1 MPMTE
6 PTSPRDPSRSS
17 DTATGR
23 SANRRSKALLAT
35 MPIVLVG
42 SLAVSLGMATPAE
55 AAPVKRVPK
64 AKSGATQTKLP
75 RVAAPTAAAT
85 AAPMAAPAAAPMVAA
100 PATYVVEQGDTV
112 STIAGRFGLST
123 ASVLA
128 QNGLGWKTTI
138 FPGQTLTL
146 GGSGT
151 GASTAAPAA
160 ASSGAGASYTVV
172 AGDTVT
178 GIAGKH
184 GVSTSSVLQ
193 ANGLQATSTIF
204 PGNRL
209 TIPGAGSTATSAPS
223 TPASASPAAKQGLS
237 GTYTIATGDT
247 LHSIATKSGV
257 TVQDL
262 LNANGLNWSSIIYA
276 GSKLTIPH
284 ASTAVVQV
292 ASLDGTTIMTD
303 EMRRNARVIVEVG
316 RSAGVSD
323 YGLVIALATAAQE
336 STLRNLDWGDRDS
349 IGLFQQRPS
358 QGWGEPADLNDPVYA
373 SQAFFGGSVNPNPGA
388 TRGLLDIPGWKS
400 MTVTQAAQAVQYS
413 AYPDA
418 YAKWEASA
426 WAWLDEIG

>member
-6 PTSPRDPSRSS
+6 PTPPRDPRRSS
-17 DTATGR
+17 DTSTGR
-23 SANRRSKALLAT
+23 SARRSKALLAT

-64 AKSGATQTKLP
+64 AKSGPTQTKLP
-75 RVAAPTAAAT
+75 TVAAPTITPAS
-85 AAPMAAPAAAPMVAA
+85 APTVAA
-100 PATYVVEQGDTV
+100 PSSYVVEQGDTV
-112 STIAGRFGLST
+112 SSIAGRFGLST

-146 GGSGT
+146 GGSG
-151 GASTAAPAA
+151 GSSAVSAPASA
-160 ASSGAGASYTVV
+160 PSGSGARYTVV

-184 GVSTSSVLQ
+184 GVSTSAVLS
-193 ANGLQATSTIF
+193 ANGLQSTSTIF
-204 PGNRL
+204 PGNQL
-209 TIPGAGSTATSAPS
+209 TIPGSSAPA
-223 TPASASPAAKQGLS
+223 PAAAPSASPAAKTGLS
-237 GTYTIATGDT
+237 GTYTIETGDT
-247 LHSIATKSGV
+247 LHSIAQDSGV

-284 ASTAVVQV
+284 ASASVVQV
-292 ASLDGTTIMTD
+292 ASLNGTTIMTD
-303 EMRRNARVIVEVG
+303 EMRRNARVIVQVG
-316 RSAGVSD
+316 RQAGVSD

-358 QGWGEPADLNDPVYA
+358 QGWGQPAQLNDPVYA
-373 SQAFFGGSVNPNPGA
+373 SRAFFGGSVNPNPGS

>member
-64 AKSGATQTKLP
+64 AKSGPTQTKLP
-75 RVAAPTAAAT
+75 RVAAPTAA
-85 AAPMAAPAAAPMVAA
+85 PAAAPTVAA
-100 PATYVVEQGDTV
+100 PSTYVVEQGDTV
-112 STIAGRFGLST
+112 SSIAGQFGLST

-146 GGSGT
+146 GGSGS
-151 GASTAAPAA
+151 GSSTAAPVAA
-160 ASSGAGASYTVV
+160 PTGSSASYTVV

-209 TIPGAGSTATSAPS
+209 TIPGAGSSAAPA
-223 TPASASPAAKQGLS
+223 TPATPTSASPAAKQGLS

-303 EMRRNARVIVEVG
+303 EMRSNARVIVQVG

-358 QGWGEPADLNDPVYA
+358 QGWGQPAQLNDPVYA
-373 SQAFFGGSVNPNPGA
+373 ARAFFGGSVNPNPGA
-388 TRGLLDIPGWKS
+388 TRGLLDIAGWKS

-426 WAWLDEIG
+426 WAWLEEIG

>member
-6 PTSPRDPSRSS
+6 PTPPRDPSRSS
-17 DTATGR
+17 DTSTGR
-23 SANRRSKALLAT
+23 SATRRSKALLAT

-64 AKSGATQTKLP
+64 AKSGPTQTKLP
-75 RVAAPTAAAT
+75 RVAAPTVT
-85 AAPMAAPAAAPMVAA
+85 PAAAPTVAA

-112 STIAGRFGLST
+112 SGIAGRFGIST

-146 GGSGT
+146 GGSGAAST
-151 GASTAAPAA
+151 SAASTA
-160 ASSGAGASYTVV
+160 STGSRASYTVV
-172 AGDTVT
+172 AGDTVS

-184 GVSTSSVLQ
+184 GVSASSVLQ

-204 PGNRL
+204 PGNKL
-209 TIPGAGSTATSAPS
+209 TIPGASANAASPAPAV
-223 TPASASPAAKQGLS
+223 PASASPAAKQGLS
-237 GTYTIATGDT
+237 GTYTIETGDT
-247 LHSIATKSGV
+247 LHSIAQASGV

-276 GSKLTIPH
+276 GSKLTIPS
-284 ASTAVVQV
+284 ASTSVVQV
-292 ASLDGTTIMTD
+292 ASLNGTTIMTD
-303 EMRRNARVIVEVG
+303 EMRRNARVIVQVG

-358 QGWGEPADLNDPVYA
+358 QGWGQPADLHDPVYA
-373 SQAFFGGSVNPNPGA
+373 SRAFFGGSVNPNPGG

>member
-6 PTSPRDPSRSS
+6 PTSPRDPHRSS

-42 SLAVSLGMATPAE
+42 SLAVSLGMASPAE
-55 AAPVKRVPK
+55 AAPVKRIPK
-64 AKSGATQTKLP
+64 AKSGPTQTKLP
-75 RVAAPTAAAT
+75 RIAAPT
-85 AAPMAAPAAAPMVAA
+85 AAPAAAPMVAA
-100 PATYVVEQGDTV
+100 PSTYVVEQGDTV
-112 STIAGRFGLST
+112 SSIAGRFGLST

-151 GASTAAPAA
+151 STAAPAA
-160 ASSGAGASYTVV
+160 ASSGSGASYTVV

-184 GVSTSSVLQ
+184 GVSTSAVLQ

-209 TIPGAGSTATSAPS
+209 TIPGSGTSAAPAAPAA
-223 TPASASPAAKQGLS
+223 PASASPAAKQGLS
-237 GTYTIATGDT
+237 GTYTIETGDT

-257 TVQDL
+257 TIQDL

-284 ASTAVVQV
+284 ASASVVQV

-303 EMRRNARVIVEVG
+303 EMRRNARVIVQVG

-358 QGWGEPADLNDPVYA
+358 QGWGQPAQLNDPVYA
-373 SQAFFGGSVNPNPGA
+373 ARAFFGGSVNPNPGA
-388 TRGLLDIPGWKS
+388 TRGLLDIAGWKS

>member
-23 SANRRSKALLAT
+23 STNRRSKALLAT

-64 AKSGATQTKLP
+64 AKSGPTQTKLP
-75 RVAAPTAAAT
+75 RVAAPTAA
-85 AAPMAAPAAAPMVAA
+85 PAAAPTAAA

-146 GGSGT
+146 GGSG
-151 GASTAAPAA
+151 ASTAAPSATK
-160 ASSGAGASYTVV
+160 SGAGASYTVV

-204 PGNRL
+204 PGTRL

-223 TPASASPAAKQGLS
+223 APASASPAAKQGLS

-358 QGWGEPADLNDPVYA
+358 QGWGRPEQLHDPYYA
-373 SQAFFGGSVNPNPGA
+373 ARAFFGGPVNPNPGLTA
-388 TRGLLDIPGWKS
+388 GLLDTAGWKS

>member
-1 MPMTE
+1 MTE

-64 AKSGATQTKLP
+64 AKSGPTQTKLP
-75 RVAAPTAAAT
+75 RVAAPTAA
-85 AAPMAAPAAAPMVAA
+85 PAAAPTVAA
-100 PATYVVEQGDTV
+100 PSTYVVEQGDTV
-112 STIAGRFGLST
+112 SSIAGQFGLST

-146 GGSGT
+146 GGSGS
-151 GASTAAPAA
+151 GSSTAAPVAA
-160 ASSGAGASYTVV
+160 PTGSSASYTVV

-209 TIPGAGSTATSAPS
+209 TIPGAGSSAAPA
-223 TPASASPAAKQGLS
+223 TPATPTSASPAAKQGLS

-303 EMRRNARVIVEVG
+303 EMRSNARVIVQVG

-358 QGWGEPADLNDPVYA
+358 QGWGQPAQLNDPVYA
-373 SQAFFGGSVNPNPGA
+373 ARAFFGGSVNPNPGA
-388 TRGLLDIPGWKS
+388 TRGLLDIAGWKS

-426 WAWLDEIG
+426 WAWLEEIG

>member
-6 PTSPRDPSRSS
+6 PTPPREPRRSS

-23 SANRRSKALLAT
+23 TANRRSKALLAT

-42 SLAVSLGMATPAE
+42 SLAVSLGMAAPAE

-64 AKSGATQTKLP
+64 AKSGPAQTKAP
-75 RVAAPTAAAT
+75 RVAAPTV
-85 AAPMAAPAAAPMVAA
+85 AAPAAAPMAA
-100 PATYVVEQGDTV
+100 TPSSYVVEQGDTV
-112 STIAGRFGLST
+112 SGIAGRFGMST

-146 GGSGT
+146 GSS
-151 GASTAAPAA
+151 GASSAAPAPAA
-160 ASSGAGASYTVV
+160 APSGSGTSYTVV
-172 AGDTVT
+172 AGDTVS

-184 GVSTSSVLQ
+184 GVATSSVLS
-193 ANGLQATSTIF
+193 ANGLQATSTIY
-204 PGNRL
+204 PGNTL
-209 TIPGAGSTATSAPS
+209 TIPGAGAASTAAPAVA
-223 TPASASPAAKQGLS
+223 PSASPAAKSGLS
-237 GTYTIATGDT
+237 GTYTIETGDT
-247 LHSIATKSGV
+247 LHTIAEASGV

-262 LNANGLNWSSIIYA
+262 LNANGLSWSSIIYA

-284 ASTAVVQV
+284 ASTSVVQV
-292 ASLDGTTIMTD
+292 ASLHGTTILTD
-303 EMRRNARVIVEVG
+303 EMRRNARTIVSVG
-316 RSAGVSD
+316 RAAGVSD

-349 IGLFQQRPS
+349 VGLFQQRPS
-358 QGWGEPADLNDPVYA
+358 QGWGQPSDLEDPVYA
-373 SQAFFGGSVNPNPGA
+373 SRAFFGGSVNPNSG

-418 YAKWEASA
+418 YAKWEPSA

>member
-6 PTSPRDPSRSS
+6 PTPPRDPSRSA
-17 DTATGR
+17 DTSTGR
-23 SANRRSKALLAT
+23 SAARRSKALLAT

-64 AKSGATQTKLP
+64 AKSGPTQTKIP
-75 RVAAPTAAAT
+75 RVAAPAV
-85 AAPMAAPAAAPMVAA
+85 APAAAPMVAA

-112 STIAGRFGLST
+112 SGIAGRFGLST

-146 GGSGT
+146 GGSG
-151 GASTAAPAA
+151 APSSAPAPA
-160 ASSGAGASYTVV
+160 TVPRGPGASYTVV
-172 AGDTVT
+172 AGDTVS

-184 GVSTSSVLQ
+184 GVSTSAVLQ

-209 TIPGAGSTATSAPS
+209 TIPGASAPAAPS
-223 TPASASPAAKQGLS
+223 APAASASASPAATAGLS
-237 GTYTIATGDT
+237 GTYTIETGDT
-247 LHSIATKSGV
+247 LHSIAQESGV

-284 ASTAVVQV
+284 ASAAVVQV
-292 ASLDGTTIMTD
+292 ASLHGTTILTD
-303 EMRRNARVIVEVG
+303 EMRRNARAIVQVG
-316 RSAGVSD
+316 REAGVSD

-358 QGWGEPADLNDPVYA
+358 QGWGQPAQLNDPVFA
-373 SQAFFGGSVNPNPGA
+373 SRAFFGGPVNPNPGA
-388 TRGLLDIPGWKS
+388 TRGLLDIAGWKS

>member
-6 PTSPRDPSRSS
+6 STPPRDPSRSS
-17 DTATGR
+17 DTSTGR
-23 SANRRSKALLAT
+23 SARRSKALLAT

-42 SLAVSLGMATPAE
+42 SLAVSLGMATPAD

-64 AKSGATQTKLP
+64 AKTGPTQTKLP
-75 RVAAPTAAAT
+75 TVAAPTITPASAPTAAT
-85 AAPMAAPAAAPMVAA
+85 PS
-100 PATYVVEQGDTV
+100 TYVVEQGDTV
-112 STIAGRFGLST
+112 SSIAGQFGLST

-151 GASTAAPAA
+151 SSAAPASA
-160 ASSGAGASYTVV
+160 PSTSGSRYTVV

-184 GVSTSSVLQ
+184 GVSTSAVLS

-204 PGNRL
+204 PGNQL
-209 TIPGAGSTATSAPS
+209 TIPGGSGPAAAVAP
-223 TPASASPAAKQGLS
+223 SASPAAKTGLS
-237 GTYTIATGDT
+237 GTYTIETGDT
-247 LHSIATKSGV
+247 LHSIAQDSGV

-262 LNANGLNWSSIIYA
+262 LNTNGLNWSSIIYA

-284 ASTAVVQV
+284 ASTAAVQV
-292 ASLDGTTIMTD
+292 ASLRGTTIMTD
-303 EMRRNARVIVEVG
+303 EMRDNARIIVQVG

-358 QGWGEPADLNDPVYA
+358 QGWGAPEQLHNPYFAA
-373 SQAFFGGSVNPNPGA
+373 QAFFGGPVNPNPGV
-388 TRGLLDIPGWKS
+388 TRGLLDTPGWKS

>member
-6 PTSPRDPSRSS
+6 PTPPRDPSRSA
-17 DTATGR
+17 DTSTGR
-23 SANRRSKALLAT
+23 SAARRSKALLAT

-64 AKSGATQTKLP
+64 AKSGPTQTKIP
-75 RVAAPTAAAT
+75 RVAAPAV
-85 AAPMAAPAAAPMVAA
+85 APAAAPMVAA

-112 STIAGRFGLST
+112 SGIAGRFGLST

-146 GGSGT
+146 GGSG
-151 GASTAAPAA
+151 APSSAPATA
-160 ASSGAGASYTVV
+160 PRGPGASYTVV
-172 AGDTVT
+172 AGDTVS

-184 GVSTSSVLQ
+184 GVSTSAVLQ

-209 TIPGAGSTATSAPS
+209 TIPGASAPAAPS
-223 TPASASPAAKQGLS
+223 APPASASASPAATAGLS
-237 GTYTIATGDT
+237 GTYTIETGDT
-247 LHSIATKSGV
+247 LHSIAQESGV

-284 ASTAVVQV
+284 ASAAVVQV
-292 ASLDGTTIMTD
+292 ASLHGTTILTD
-303 EMRRNARVIVEVG
+303 EMRRNARAIVQVG
-316 RSAGVSD
+316 RDAGVSD

-358 QGWGEPADLNDPVYA
+358 QGWGQPAQLNDPVFA
-373 SQAFFGGSVNPNPGA
+373 SRAFFGGPVNPNPGA
-388 TRGLLDIPGWKS
+388 TRGLLDIAGWKS

>member
-6 PTSPRDPSRSS
+6 PTPPRDPRRSS
-17 DTATGR
+17 DTSTGR
-23 SANRRSKALLAT
+23 SARRSKALLAT

-64 AKSGATQTKLP
+64 AKSGPTQTKLP
-75 RVAAPTAAAT
+75 TVAAPTITPAS
-85 AAPMAAPAAAPMVAA
+85 APTVAA
-100 PATYVVEQGDTV
+100 PSSYVVEQGDTV
-112 STIAGRFGLST
+112 SSIAGRFGLST

-146 GGSGT
+146 GGSG
-151 GASTAAPAA
+151 GSSAVSAPA
-160 ASSGAGASYTVV
+160 SVPSGSGARYTVV

-184 GVSTSSVLQ
+184 GVSTSAVLS
-193 ANGLQATSTIF
+193 ANGLQSTSTIF
-204 PGNRL
+204 PGNQL
-209 TIPGAGSTATSAPS
+209 TIPGSSAPA
-223 TPASASPAAKQGLS
+223 PAAAPSASPAAKTGLS
-237 GTYTIATGDT
+237 GTYTIETGDT
-247 LHSIATKSGV
+247 LHSIAQDSGV

-284 ASTAVVQV
+284 ASASVVQV
-292 ASLDGTTIMTD
+292 ASLNGTTIMTD
-303 EMRRNARVIVEVG
+303 EMRRNARVIVQVG
-316 RSAGVSD
+316 RQAGVSD

-358 QGWGEPADLNDPVYA
+358 QGWGQPAQLNDPVYA
-373 SQAFFGGSVNPNPGA
+373 SRAFFGGSVNPNPGS

>member
-6 PTSPRDPSRSS
+6 PTSPRDPHRSS

-55 AAPVKRVPK
+55 AAPVKRIPK
-64 AKSGATQTKLP
+64 AKSGPTQTKLP
-75 RVAAPTAAAT
+75 RVAAPT
-85 AAPMAAPAAAPMVAA
+85 PAPAAAAPTVAT
-100 PATYVVEQGDTV
+100 PSTYVVEQGDTV
-112 STIAGRFGLST
+112 SSIAGRYGIST

-146 GGSGT
+146 GGSG
-151 GASTAAPAA
+151 ASSPAPAA
-160 ASSGAGASYTVV
+160 ASTGSGASYTVV
-172 AGDTVT
+172 AGDTVS
-178 GIAGKH
+178 GIAGRH
-184 GVSTSSVLQ
+184 GVSTSAVLQ

-209 TIPGAGSTATSAPS
+209 TIPGAGSTSAP
-223 TPASASPAAKQGLS
+223 TAPAVPASASPAAQQGLS
-237 GTYTIATGDT
+237 GTYTIETGDT
-247 LHSIATKSGV
+247 LHSIAKESGV

-284 ASTAVVQV
+284 ASASVVQV

-303 EMRRNARVIVEVG
+303 EMRRNARVIVQVG
-316 RSAGVSD
+316 RAAGVSD

-358 QGWGEPADLNDPVYA
+358 QGWGQPAQLNDPVYA
-373 SQAFFGGSVNPNPGA
+373 AKAFFGGSVNPNPGT
-388 TRGLLDIPGWKS
+388 TRGLLDIAGWKS

>member
-6 PTSPRDPSRSS
+6 PTPPRDPRPTA
-17 DTATGR
+17 DTAPGR
-23 SANRRSKALLAT
+23 PSARRSKALLAT

-64 AKSGATQTKLP
+64 AKSGPAQTKLP
-75 RVAAPTAAAT
+75 RVAAPTVAPAAAV
-85 AAPMAAPAAAPMVAA
+85 APMAASAPSS
-100 PATYVVEQGDTV
+100 YVVEQGDTV
-112 STIAGRFGLST
+112 SSIAGRFGLST

-146 GGSGT
+146 GGSGS
-151 GASTAAPAA
+151 STPAAPASA
-160 ASSGAGASYTVV
+160 PTGSGARYTVV
-172 AGDTVT
+172 AGDTVS

-204 PGNRL
+204 PGNQL
-209 TIPGAGSTATSAPS
+209 TIPGGSTSAAP
-223 TPASASPAAKQGLS
+223 TPAPAAAPSASPAAKSGLS
-237 GTYTIATGDT
+237 GTYTIETGDT
-247 LHSIATKSGV
+247 LHSIAQESGV

-284 ASTAVVQV
+284 ASAAVVQV
-292 ASLDGTTIMTD
+292 ASLHGTTIMTD
-303 EMRRNARVIVEVG
+303 EMRRNARVIVQVG
-316 RSAGVSD
+316 RDAGVSD

-358 QGWGEPADLNDPVYA
+358 QGWGAPDDLNDPVYA
-373 SQAFFGGSVNPNPGA
+373 SRAFFGGAVNPNPGA

-426 WAWLDEIG
+426 WAWLDEVG

>member
-6 PTSPRDPSRSS
+6 QTPPRDPRPGA

-23 SANRRSKALLAT
+23 SAARRSKALLAT

-42 SLAVSLGMATPAE
+42 SLAVSLGMAAPAE
-55 AAPVKRVPK
+55 AAPVKRIPK
-64 AKSGATQTKLP
+64 AKSGPAQTKLP
-75 RVAAPTAAAT
+75 RIAAPAAT
-85 AAPMAAPAAAPMVAA
+85 PAPAPMAA
-100 PATYVVEQGDTV
+100 ATPSSYVVEQGDTV
-112 STIAGRFGLST
+112 SSIAGRFGLST

-138 FPGQTLTL
+138 FPGQTLML
-146 GGSGT
+146 GGSGSS
-151 GASTAAPAA
+151 ATAAPASA
-160 ASSGAGASYTVV
+160 PSGSGTSYTVA
-172 AGDTVT
+172 AGDTVS

-184 GVSTSSVLQ
+184 GVSTSAVLQ

-209 TIPGAGSTATSAPS
+209 TIPGGSSSAA
-223 TPASASPAAKQGLS
+223 PAPAAAPSASPAAKSGLS
-237 GTYTIATGDT
+237 GTYTIETGDT
-247 LHSIATKSGV
+247 LHSIAQESGV

-284 ASTAVVQV
+284 ASAAVVQV
-292 ASLDGTTIMTD
+292 ASLNGTTIMTD
-303 EMRRNARVIVEVG
+303 EMRRNARVIVQVG
-316 RSAGVSD
+316 REAGVSD

-358 QGWGEPADLNDPVYA
+358 QGWGAPDDLNDPVYA
-373 SQAFFGGSVNPNPGA
+373 SRAFFGGAVNPNPGA
-388 TRGLLDIPGWKS
+388 TRGLLDIAGWKS

>member
-1 MPMTE
+1 MPMTD
-6 PTSPRDPSRSS
+6 PTPPRDPRRSS
-17 DTATGR
+17 DTSTGR
-23 SANRRSKALLAT
+23 TATRRSKALLAT

-42 SLAVSLGMATPAE
+42 SLAVSLGMASPAE

-64 AKSGATQTKLP
+64 AKSGPSQTKLP
-75 RVAAPTAAAT
+75 TVAAPA
-85 AAPMAAPAAAPMVAA
+85 AAPAAAPMAA
-100 PATYVVEQGDTV
+100 TPSSYVVEQGDTV
-112 STIAGRFGLST
+112 SSIAGRFGIST

-151 GASTAAPAA
+151 SSTTSSPASAPTAAG
-160 ASSGAGASYTVV
+160 SRYTVV

-184 GVSTSSVLQ
+184 GVSTSAVLS
-193 ANGLQATSTIF
+193 ANGLQSTSRIF
-204 PGNRL
+204 PGNQL
-209 TIPGAGSTATSAPS
+209 TIPGGSAQAAATAP
-223 TPASASPAAKQGLS
+223 SASPAAKSGLS

-247 LHSIATKSGV
+247 LHSIAQDAGV

-276 GSKLTIPH
+276 GSKLTIPN
-284 ASTAVVQV
+284 ASASAVQV
-292 ASLDGTTIMTD
+292 ASLHGTTIMTD
-303 EMRRNARVIVEVG
+303 EMRTNARIIVSEG
-316 RSAGVSD
+316 RKAGVND

-358 QGWGEPADLNDPVYA
+358 QGWGQPAQLHDPHYA
-373 SQAFFGGSVNPNPGA
+373 ARAFFGGPVNPNPGT
-388 TRGLLDIPGWKS
+388 TRGLLDTPGWKS

-426 WAWLDEIG
+426 WAWMDEIG

>member
-6 PTSPRDPSRSS
+6 PTPPRDPSRSS

-23 SANRRSKALLAT
+23 SATRRSKALLAT

-42 SLAVSLGMATPAE
+42 SLAVSLGMAAPAE

-64 AKSGATQTKLP
+64 AKSGPAQAKAP
-75 RVAAPTAAAT
+75 RVAAPTIAT
-85 AAPMAAPAAAPMVAA
+85 PAAAPMAAAPSS
-100 PATYVVEQGDTV
+100 YVVEQGDTV
-112 STIAGRFGLST
+112 SSIAGRFGLST

-146 GGSGT
+146 GGSG
-151 GASTAAPAA
+151 ASAATPAA
-160 ASSGAGASYTVV
+160 AAAAPSGSGTSYTVV
-172 AGDTVT
+172 AGDTVS

-184 GVSTSSVLQ
+184 GVATSSVLS
-193 ANGLQATSTIF
+193 ANGLQATSTIY
-204 PGNRL
+204 PGNTL
-209 TIPGAGSTATSAPS
+209 TIPRGGTAPS
-223 TPASASPAAKQGLS
+223 AAPAVAPSASPAAKTGLS
-237 GTYTIATGDT
+237 GTYTIETGDT
-247 LHSIATKSGV
+247 LHSIAQESGV

-262 LNANGLNWSSIIYA
+262 LNANGLSWSSIIYA
-276 GSKLTIPH
+276 GSTLTIPH
-284 ASTAVVQV
+284 ASASVVQV
-292 ASLDGTTIMTD
+292 ASLHGTTILTD
-303 EMRRNARVIVEVG
+303 EMRRNARTIVSVG
-316 RSAGVSD
+316 RAAGVSD

-358 QGWGEPADLNDPVYA
+358 QGWGQPSDLNDPVYA
-373 SQAFFGGSVNPNPGA
+373 SRAFFGGSVNPNSG

-418 YAKWEASA
+418 YAKWEPSA

>member
-6 PTSPRDPSRSS
+6 STPPRDPRRSS
-17 DTATGR
+17 DTSTGR
-23 SANRRSKALLAT
+23 SARRSKALLAT

-64 AKSGATQTKLP
+64 AKSGPTQTKLP
-75 RVAAPTAAAT
+75 TVQAPTITPASAPTVAAPS
-85 AAPMAAPAAAPMVAA
+85 
-100 PATYVVEQGDTV
+100 TYVVEQGDTV
-112 STIAGRFGLST
+112 SSIAGQFGLST

-146 GGSGT
+146 GGSG
-151 GASTAAPAA
+151 ASSSAPASA
-160 ASSGAGASYTVV
+160 PSGSGTRYTVV

-184 GVSTSSVLQ
+184 GVSTSAVLS
-193 ANGLQATSTIF
+193 ANGLQSTSTIF
-204 PGNRL
+204 PGNQL
-209 TIPGAGSTATSAPS
+209 TIPGASAPAAAVA
-223 TPASASPAAKQGLS
+223 PSASPAAKTGLS
-237 GTYTIATGDT
+237 GTYTIETGDT
-247 LHSIATKSGV
+247 LHSIAQASGV
-257 TVQDL
+257 TIQDL

-284 ASTAVVQV
+284 ASTSVVQV
-292 ASLDGTTIMTD
+292 ASLNGTTIMTD
-303 EMRRNARVIVEVG
+303 EMRRNARVIVQVG
-316 RSAGVSD
+316 RKAGVSD

-358 QGWGEPADLNDPVYA
+358 QGWGQPAQLNDPVYA
-373 SQAFFGGSVNPNPGA
+373 ASAFFGGSVNPNPGS

>member
-1 MPMTE
+1 MTE
-6 PTSPRDPSRSS
+6 PTSPRDTNRSS

-42 SLAVSLGMATPAE
+42 SLAVSLGMASPAE
-55 AAPVKRVPK
+55 AAPVKRIPK
-64 AKSGATQTKLP
+64 AKSGPTQTKLP
-75 RVAAPTAAAT
+75 RIAAQT
-85 AAPMAAPAAAPMVAA
+85 AAPAAAPMVAA
-100 PATYVVEQGDTV
+100 PSTYVVEQGDTV
-112 STIAGRFGLST
+112 SSIAGRFGLST

-151 GASTAAPAA
+151 STPAPAA
-160 ASSGAGASYTVV
+160 ASTGSGASYTVV

-184 GVSTSSVLQ
+184 GVSTSAVLQ

-209 TIPGAGSTATSAPS
+209 TIPGSGTSAAPAA
-223 TPASASPAAKQGLS
+223 PASASPAAKQGLS
-237 GTYTIATGDT
+237 GTYTIETGDT

-257 TVQDL
+257 TIQDL
-262 LNANGLNWSSIIYA
+262 LNTNGLNWSSIIYA

-284 ASTAVVQV
+284 ASASVVQV

-303 EMRRNARVIVEVG
+303 EMRRNARVIVQVG

-358 QGWGEPADLNDPVYA
+358 QGWGQPAQLNDPVYA
-373 SQAFFGGSVNPNPGA
+373 ARAFFGGSVNPNPGA
-388 TRGLLDIPGWKS
+388 TRGLLDIAGWKS

>member
-6 PTSPRDPSRSS
+6 QTPPRDPRPDA

-23 SANRRSKALLAT
+23 SAARRSKALLAT

-42 SLAVSLGMATPAE
+42 SLAVSLGMAAPAE
-55 AAPVKRVPK
+55 AAPVKRIPK
-64 AKSGATQTKLP
+64 AKSGPAQTKLP
-75 RVAAPTAAAT
+75 RIAAPTATPAP
-85 AAPMAAPAAAPMVAA
+85 APMAA
-100 PATYVVEQGDTV
+100 ATPSSYVVEQGDTV
-112 STIAGRFGLST
+112 SSIAGRFGLST

-146 GGSGT
+146 GGSGSS
-151 GASTAAPAA
+151 ATAAPASA
-160 ASSGAGASYTVV
+160 PSGSGTSYTVA
-172 AGDTVT
+172 AGDTVS

-184 GVSTSSVLQ
+184 GVSTSAVLQ
-193 ANGLQATSTIF
+193 ANGLQSTSTIF

-209 TIPGAGSTATSAPS
+209 TIPGGSSSAA
-223 TPASASPAAKQGLS
+223 PAVAPAPSASPAAKSGLS
-237 GTYTIATGDT
+237 GTYTIETGDT
-247 LHSIATKSGV
+247 LHSIAQESGV

-284 ASTAVVQV
+284 ASAAVVQV
-292 ASLDGTTIMTD
+292 ASLNGTTIMTD
-303 EMRRNARVIVEVG
+303 EMRRNARVIVQVG
-316 RSAGVSD
+316 REAGVSD

-358 QGWGEPADLNDPVYA
+358 QGWGAPDDLNDPVYA
-373 SQAFFGGSVNPNPGA
+373 SRAFFGGAVNPNPGA
-388 TRGLLDIPGWKS
+388 TRGLLDIAGWKS

>member
-6 PTSPRDPSRSS
+6 STPPRDPRSS
-17 DTATGR
+17 DTNAGR
-23 SANRRSKALLAT
+23 PANRRSKALLAT

-42 SLAVSLGMATPAE
+42 SLAVSLGMAAPAE

-64 AKSGATQTKLP
+64 AKSGPAQTKIP
-75 RVAAPTAAAT
+75 RTVAPAVTPAP
-85 AAPMAAPAAAPMVAA
+85 APMAAA

-112 STIAGRFGLST
+112 SGIAGRFGIST

-151 GASTAAPAA
+151 SAPVSAPTSTG
-160 ASSGAGASYTVV
+160 SGASYTVV
-172 AGDTVT
+172 AGDTVS
-178 GIAGKH
+178 GIAGRH
-184 GVSTSSVLQ
+184 GVSTSAVLQ

-209 TIPGAGSTATSAPS
+209 TIPGSGGSSAPAA
-223 TPASASPAAKQGLS
+223 PAAQPSASPAAKAGLS
-237 GTYTIATGDT
+237 GTYTIETGDT
-247 LHSIATKSGV
+247 LHSIAQESGV

-276 GSKLTIPH
+276 GSRLTIPH
-284 ASTAVVQV
+284 ASASVVQV
-292 ASLDGTTIMTD
+292 ASLHGTTIMTD
-303 EMRRNARVIVEVG
+303 EMRRNARVIVQVG

-358 QGWGEPADLNDPVYA
+358 QGWGEPRDLNDPVYA
-373 SQAFFGGSVNPNPGA
+373 SRAFFGGSVNPNQG

>member
-6 PTSPRDPSRSS
+6 PTPPRDPSRSS

-23 SANRRSKALLAT
+23 SATRRSKALLAT

-64 AKSGATQTKLP
+64 AKSGPTQTKLP
-75 RVAAPTAAAT
+75 RVAAPTVT
-85 AAPMAAPAAAPMVAA
+85 PAAAPTVAA

-112 STIAGRFGLST
+112 SAIAGRFGIST

-128 QNGLGWKTTI
+128 QNGLGWRTTI

-146 GGSGT
+146 GGSGA
-151 GASTAAPAA
+151 ASTSAPAA
-160 ASSGAGASYTVV
+160 ASTGSGASYTVV
-172 AGDTVT
+172 AGDTVS

-184 GVSTSSVLQ
+184 GVSASSVLQ

-204 PGNRL
+204 PGNKL
-209 TIPGAGSTATSAPS
+209 TIPGAGAMAAPAA
-223 TPASASPAAKQGLS
+223 PASASPAAKQGLS
-237 GTYTIATGDT
+237 GTYTIETGDT
-247 LHSIATKSGV
+247 LHSIAQESGV

-276 GSKLTIPH
+276 GSKLTIPNV
-284 ASTAVVQV
+284 STSVVQV
-292 ASLDGTTIMTD
+292 ASLNGTTIMTD
-303 EMRRNARVIVEVG
+303 EMRRNARVIVQVG

-358 QGWGEPADLNDPVYA
+358 QGWGQPGDLHDPVYA
-373 SQAFFGGSVNPNPGA
+373 SRAFFGGSVNPNPGA

>member
-6 PTSPRDPSRSS
+6 PTPPRDPSRSS
-17 DTATGR
+17 DTSTGR
-23 SANRRSKALLAT
+23 SSARRSKALLAT

-64 AKSGATQTKLP
+64 AKTGPTQTKLP
-75 RVAAPTAAAT
+75 RVAAPAVAA
-85 AAPMAAPAAAPMVAA
+85 AAAPTVAA

-112 STIAGRFGLST
+112 SGIAGRFGIST

-146 GGSGT
+146 GGSG
-151 GASTAAPAA
+151 AALTAAPAA
-160 ASSGAGASYTVV
+160 ASTGSGASYTVV
-172 AGDTVT
+172 AGDTVS

-209 TIPGAGSTATSAPS
+209 TIPGASAPA
-223 TPASASPAAKQGLS
+223 TPAVPASASPAAKQGLS
-237 GTYTIATGDT
+237 GTYTIETGDT
-247 LHSIATKSGV
+247 LHSIAQASGV

-276 GSKLTIPH
+276 GSTLTIPH
-284 ASTAVVQV
+284 ASSSVVQV
-292 ASLDGTTIMTD
+292 ASLHGTTIMTD
-303 EMRRNARVIVEVG
+303 EMRRNARVIVQVG

-358 QGWGEPADLNDPVYA
+358 QGWGQPAQLNDPVYA
-373 SQAFFGGSVNPNPGA
+373 SRAFFGGAVNPNPGA
-388 TRGLLDIPGWKS
+388 TRGLLDIAGWKS

>member
-6 PTSPRDPSRSS
+6 PTPPRDPSRSS
-17 DTATGR
+17 DTSTGR
-23 SANRRSKALLAT
+23 SSARRSKALLAT

-64 AKSGATQTKLP
+64 AKTGPTQTKLP
-75 RVAAPTAAAT
+75 RVAAPAVAA
-85 AAPMAAPAAAPMVAA
+85 AAAPTVAA

-112 STIAGRFGLST
+112 SGIAGRFGIST

-146 GGSGT
+146 GGSGA
-151 GASTAAPAA
+151 ASTAAPAA
-160 ASSGAGASYTVV
+160 ASTGSGASYTVV
-172 AGDTVT
+172 AGDTVS

-193 ANGLQATSTIF
+193 VNGLQATSTIF

-209 TIPGAGSTATSAPS
+209 TIPGASAPAS
-223 TPASASPAAKQGLS
+223 PAVPASASPAAKQGLS
-237 GTYTIATGDT
+237 GTYTIETGDT
-247 LHSIATKSGV
+247 LHSIAQASGV

-276 GSKLTIPH
+276 GSTLTIPH
-284 ASTAVVQV
+284 ASSSVVQV
-292 ASLDGTTIMTD
+292 ASLHGTTIMTD
-303 EMRRNARVIVEVG
+303 EMRRNARVIVQVG

-358 QGWGEPADLNDPVYA
+358 QGWGQPAQLNDPVYA
-373 SQAFFGGSVNPNPGA
+373 SRAFFGGAVNPNPGA
-388 TRGLLDIPGWKS
+388 TRGLLDIAGWKS

>member
-6 PTSPRDPSRSS
+6 PTPPRDPSRSS
-17 DTATGR
+17 DTSTGR
-23 SANRRSKALLAT
+23 SSTRRSKALLAT

-64 AKSGATQTKLP
+64 AKSGPTQTKLP
-75 RVAAPTAAAT
+75 RVAAPAAASTAAASK
-85 AAPMAAPAAAPMVAA
+85 AAPTVAA

-112 STIAGRFGLST
+112 SGIAGRFGIST

-138 FPGQTLTL
+138 FPRQTLTL
-146 GGSGT
+146 GGSGS
-151 GASTAAPAA
+151 AQAAAPAA
-160 ASSGAGASYTVV
+160 SSGSGSSYTVV
-172 AGDTVT
+172 AGDTVS

-184 GVSTSSVLQ
+184 GVSTSAVLQ
-193 ANGLQATSTIF
+193 ANGLQATTTIF
-204 PGNRL
+204 PGEKL
-209 TIPGAGSTATSAPS
+209 TIPGASASAAPAAPAV
-223 TPASASPAAKQGLS
+223 PASASPAAKQGLS
-237 GTYTIATGDT
+237 GTYTIETGDT
-247 LHSIATKSGV
+247 LHSIAQASGV

-276 GSKLTIPH
+276 GSRLTIPH
-284 ASTAVVQV
+284 ASTSVVQV
-292 ASLDGTTIMTD
+292 ASLSGTTIMTD
-303 EMRRNARVIVEVG
+303 EMRANARVIVSEG
-316 RSAGVSD
+316 RKAGVSD

-358 QGWGEPADLNDPVYA
+358 QGWGQPADLHDPVYA
-373 SQAFFGGSVNPNPGA
+373 SRAFFGGSVNPNPGA

>member
-6 PTSPRDPSRSS
+6 PTPPRDPSRSS
-17 DTATGR
+17 DTSTGR
-23 SANRRSKALLAT
+23 SATRRSKALLAT

-64 AKSGATQTKLP
+64 AKSGPTQTKLP
-75 RVAAPTAAAT
+75 RVAAPTVT
-85 AAPMAAPAAAPMVAA
+85 PAAAPTVAT

-112 STIAGRFGLST
+112 SGIAGRFGIST

-146 GGSGT
+146 GGSGA
-151 GASTAAPAA
+151 ASTSAPST
-160 ASSGAGASYTVV
+160 ASTGSGASYTVV
-172 AGDTVT
+172 AGDTVS

-184 GVSTSSVLQ
+184 GVSASSVLQ

-204 PGNRL
+204 PGNKL
-209 TIPGAGSTATSAPS
+209 TIPGASATAASPAPAVR
-223 TPASASPAAKQGLS
+223 ASASPAAKQGLS
-237 GTYTIATGDT
+237 GTYTIETGDT
-247 LHSIATKSGV
+247 LHSIAQASGV

-276 GSKLTIPH
+276 GSKLTIPS
-284 ASTAVVQV
+284 ASTSVVQV
-292 ASLDGTTIMTD
+292 ASLNGTTIMTD
-303 EMRRNARVIVEVG
+303 EMRRNARVIVQVG

-358 QGWGEPADLNDPVYA
+358 QGWGQPADLHDPVYA
-373 SQAFFGGSVNPNPGA
+373 SRAFFGGSVNPNPGG

>member
-6 PTSPRDPSRSS
+6 PTPPRDPSRSS
-17 DTATGR
+17 DTSTGR
-23 SANRRSKALLAT
+23 SSARRSKALLAT

-64 AKSGATQTKLP
+64 AKTGPTQTKLP
-75 RVAAPTAAAT
+75 RVAAPAVAA
-85 AAPMAAPAAAPMVAA
+85 AAAPTVAA

-112 STIAGRFGLST
+112 SGIAGRFGIST

-146 GGSGT
+146 GGSG
-151 GASTAAPAA
+151 AALTAAPAT
-160 ASSGAGASYTVV
+160 ASTGSGASYTVV
-172 AGDTVT
+172 AGDTVS

-209 TIPGAGSTATSAPS
+209 TIPGASAPA
-223 TPASASPAAKQGLS
+223 TPAVPASASPAAKQGLS
-237 GTYTIATGDT
+237 GTYTIETGDT
-247 LHSIATKSGV
+247 LHSIAQASGV

-276 GSKLTIPH
+276 GSTLTIPH
-284 ASTAVVQV
+284 ASSSVVQV
-292 ASLDGTTIMTD
+292 ASLHGTTIMTD
-303 EMRRNARVIVEVG
+303 EMRRNARVIVQVG

-358 QGWGEPADLNDPVYA
+358 QGWGQPAQLNDPVYA
-373 SQAFFGGSVNPNPGA
+373 SRAFFGGAVNPNPGA
-388 TRGLLDIPGWKS
+388 TRGLLDIAGWKS

>member
-6 PTSPRDPSRSS
+6 PTPPRDPRRSS

-64 AKSGATQTKLP
+64 AKSGPTQTKLP
-75 RVAAPTAAAT
+75 RVAAPTVT
-85 AAPMAAPAAAPMVAA
+85 PAAAPTVAT
-100 PATYVVEQGDTV
+100 PSTYVVEQGDTV
-112 STIAGRFGLST
+112 SGIAGRFGLST

-146 GGSGT
+146 GGSG
-151 GASTAAPAA
+151 ASAPAPAA
-160 ASSGAGASYTVV
+160 AASGSGASYTVV
-172 AGDTVT
+172 AGDTVS

-184 GVSTSSVLQ
+184 GVSTSAVLQ

-209 TIPGAGSTATSAPS
+209 TIPGAGSTAAPAS
-223 TPASASPAAKQGLS
+223 PSVPASASPAAKQGLS
-237 GTYTIATGDT
+237 GTYTIETGDT
-247 LHSIATKSGV
+247 LHSIATESGV

-284 ASTAVVQV
+284 ASASVVQV
-292 ASLDGTTIMTD
+292 ASLNGTTIMTD
-303 EMRRNARVIVEVG
+303 EMRRNARVIVQVG

-358 QGWGEPADLNDPVYA
+358 QGWGQPAQLNDPVYA
-373 SQAFFGGSVNPNPGA
+373 SRAFFGGSVNPNPGA
-388 TRGLLDIPGWKS
+388 TRGLLDIAGWRS

>member
-6 PTSPRDPSRSS
+6 SIPPRDPSRSS
-17 DTATGR
+17 DTSAGR
-23 SANRRSKALLAT
+23 TANRRSKALLAT

-42 SLAVSLGMATPAE
+42 SLAVSLGMAAPAE

-64 AKSGATQTKLP
+64 AKSGPAQTKIPLI
-75 RVAAPTAAAT
+75 AAPTV
-85 AAPMAAPAAAPMVAA
+85 APAAAPMVAA
-100 PATYVVEQGDTV
+100 PSTYVVEPGDTV
-112 STIAGRFGLST
+112 SGIAGRFGIST

-146 GGSGT
+146 GGSG
-151 GASTAAPAA
+151 GGSAAAAPSAAPAA
-160 ASSGAGASYTVV
+160 SGGSYTVV
-172 AGDTVT
+172 AGDTVS
-178 GIAGKH
+178 GIAGRH
-184 GVSTSSVLQ
+184 GVATSAVLQ

-209 TIPGAGSTATSAPS
+209 TIPGGGSSAPAA
-223 TPASASPAAKQGLS
+223 PAVPPSASPAAQAGLS
-237 GTYTIATGDT
+237 GTYTIETGDT
-247 LHSIATKSGV
+247 LHSIAQESGV

-284 ASTAVVQV
+284 ASASVVQV
-292 ASLDGTTIMTD
+292 ASLHGTTIMTD
-303 EMRRNARVIVEVG
+303 EMRRNARVIVQVG

-358 QGWGEPADLNDPVYA
+358 QGWGQPSDLNDPVYA
-373 SQAFFGGSVNPNPGA
+373 SRAFFGGSVNPNPGS

-413 AYPDA
+413 AYPEA
-418 YAKWEASA
+418 YAKWEPSA
-426 WAWLDEIG
+426 WIWLDEIG

>member
-6 PTSPRDPSRSS
+6 PTPPRDPRRSS

-42 SLAVSLGMATPAE
+42 SLAVSLGMATPVE

-64 AKSGATQTKLP
+64 AKSGPAQTKLTH
-75 RVAAPTAAAT
+75 VAAPTAAPT
-85 AAPMAAPAAAPMVAA
+85 AAPMVAT
-100 PATYVVEQGDTV
+100 PSSHVVAQGETV
-112 STIAGRFGLST
+112 SSIAGRYGLST

-146 GGSGT
+146 GGSG
-151 GASTAAPAA
+151 ASTPAPAA
-160 ASSGAGASYTVV
+160 STESGTTYTVL
-172 AGDTVT
+172 AADTVS
-178 GIAGKH
+178 GIAGRH

-204 PGNRL
+204 PGDRL
-209 TIPGAGSTATSAPS
+209 TIPGAGATSASAAPA

-237 GTYTIATGDT
+237 GTHTIQTGET
-247 LHSIATKSGV
+247 LHSIATDTGV

-276 GSKLTIPH
+276 GSTLTIPH
-284 ASTAVVQV
+284 ASTSAVQV
-292 ASLDGTTIMTD
+292 ASLNGTTIMTD
-303 EMRRNARVIVEVG
+303 EMRRNARVIVQVG

-358 QGWGEPADLNDPVYA
+358 QGWGQPADLNDPVYA
-373 SQAFFGGSVNPNPGA
+373 SRAFFGGSVNPNPGA

-426 WAWLDEIG
+426 WTWLDEIG

>member
-55 AAPVKRVPK
+55 AAPVKRMPK

-75 RVAAPTAAAT
+75 RV

-223 TPASASPAAKQGLS
+223 APASASPAAKQGLS

-358 QGWGEPADLNDPVYA
+358 QGWGAPEQLHNPYFAA
-373 SQAFFGGSVNPNPGA
+373 QAFFGGPVNPNPGA
-388 TRGLLDIPGWKS
+388 TRGLLDIAGWKS